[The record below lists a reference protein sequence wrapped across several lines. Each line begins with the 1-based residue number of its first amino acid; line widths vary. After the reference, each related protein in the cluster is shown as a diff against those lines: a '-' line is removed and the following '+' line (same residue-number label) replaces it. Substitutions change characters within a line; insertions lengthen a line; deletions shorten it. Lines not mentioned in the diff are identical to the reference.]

1 LIGLPNFGNFEKNEN
16 RMGKNTSISLGLHF
30 ENFIASEVSS
40 GKYNSASEVVRSA
53 LRLLESEERKL
64 NELRNALIEGEN
76 SPMVENFNAEKHLAD
91 LHKRHKGL

>member
-1 LIGLPNFGNFEKNEN
+1 
-16 RMGKNTSISLGLHF
+16 MGKNTSISLGSHF

-40 GKYNSASEVVRSA
+40 GKYKSVSEVVRSA

-76 SPMVENFNAEKHLAD
+76 SQMVENFNAEQHLAD
-91 LHKRHKGL
+91 LHKRQLRV